1 MGMGILTAE
10 YRFFRLALGASLA
23 VGMLFHAAGQLPGAI
38 AQGGVD
44 MIRVRIG
51 AGQSFG
57 VYRLCHCLKA
67 GIGMLVLQNLDL
79 AADQIAVSVKAM
91 LSILA
96 SFAQAESQSVS
107 ENQKWRVKKNF
118 QEGKPWDGTLLGYR
132 YYDGRYVIEPTEAET
147 VRRIYREYLSGK
159 GTTAIANGLNA
170 DGVPTRLGGIWHK
183 SAVMKIL
190 KNYTYT
196 GNLLLQ
202 KTYREDYISK
212 ETVPNNGEMPMY
224 HATDTH
230 EAIIDLD
237 VFDAVQAEIER
248 RSKKYTS
255 TKRNYAARY
264 PFSGMIVCG
273 NCGKHYRRK
282 TTAGGIVWI
291 CTTFNTQG
299 KAACPSKQIPEE
311 KLYEMTADIDL
322 GDVDCIIA
330 ENGNVIR
337 IRMKDGSEIT
347 RHWTDRSRAESWTD
361 EMKEQARQKQ
371 LERSKRNG

>member
-1 MGMGILTAE
+1 MYDESILYGPLSNNPKIRNAQIRAMSEIVDKATPQLSPLLRKTYE
-10 YRFFRLALGASLA
+10 ELFFLQKKEVDIADEEGVGSSAVTNRKNRLLKSMRDILIALGFIVPSKAE
-23 VGMLFHAAGQLPGAI
+23 
-38 AQGGVD
+38 
-44 MIRVRIG
+44 
-51 AGQSFG
+51 
-57 VYRLCHCLKA
+57 LKA
-67 GIGMLVLQNLDL
+67 EK
-79 AADQIAVSVKAM
+79 AA
-91 LSILA
+91 
-96 SFAQAESQSVS
+96 AE
-107 ENQKWRVKKNF
+107 ERNQRIDT
-118 QEGKPWDGTLLGYR
+118 E